1 MSVQH
6 QQHPLPSG
14 AQAVALPYQV
24 WQCTAVT
31 CRLRFP
37 ARRDELRNDR
47 CPHCGAAVVVVA
59 QVATTSAPWVAPDDN
74 VITPTWPLV
83 VLVDNVR
90 SLFNVGSIFRSAD
103 GAGISHLYLCG
114 ITPTPEHPKLAKT
127 ALGAEQSVPWTHYKN
142 SLECA
147 QLLVEAGYQL
157 WALEATATATSIF
170 TAPLPAA
177 PLVLVIGNEVAGV
190 DAGLL
195 AVCAQVVALPMY
207 GAKRS
212 LNVATAFGAAAVL
225 LAQRRT
231 TTPAVL
237 ATPIN
242 HQLPTTL

>member
-1 MSVQH
+1 MSLQ
-6 QQHPLPSG
+6 QQHPLPSQPQG
-14 AQAVALPYQV
+14 IPLPYQI
-24 WQCTAVT
+24 WQCTAPT

-74 VITPTWPLV
+74 VSTPAWPLV

-114 ITPTPEHPKLAKT
+114 ITPTPEQPKLAKT
-127 ALGAEQSVPWTHYKN
+127 ALGAEQSVPWTQYKN

-147 QLLVEAGYQL
+147 QWLAAAGYHL
-157 WALEATATATSIF
+157 WALEATATAVSIF

-177 PLVLVIGNEVAGV
+177 PLALVIGNEVAGV
-190 DAGLL
+190 DPGLL
-195 AVCAQVVALPMY
+195 AACTQVVALPMY
-207 GAKRS
+207 GTKRS

-225 LAQRRT
+225 LAQRRAALPGLLT
-231 TTPAVL
+231 E
-237 ATPIN
+237 PIN
-242 HQLPTTL
+242 L